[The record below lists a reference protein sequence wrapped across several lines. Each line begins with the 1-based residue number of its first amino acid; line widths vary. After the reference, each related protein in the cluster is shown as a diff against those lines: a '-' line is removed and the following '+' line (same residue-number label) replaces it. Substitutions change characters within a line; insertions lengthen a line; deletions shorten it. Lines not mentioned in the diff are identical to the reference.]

1 MNVETTIKTI
11 EHLYQAYIVANANKK
26 VPILKLLGIN
36 RGTGYEHSFVK
47 IMLH

>member
-26 VPILKLLGIN
+26 VPILKLLEESIEELVTN
-36 RGTGYEHSFVK
+36 IALLK
-47 IMLH
+47 